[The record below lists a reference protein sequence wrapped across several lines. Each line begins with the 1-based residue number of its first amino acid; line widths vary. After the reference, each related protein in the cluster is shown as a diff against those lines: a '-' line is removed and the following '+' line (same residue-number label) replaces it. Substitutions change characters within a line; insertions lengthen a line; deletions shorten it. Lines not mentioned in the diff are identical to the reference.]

1 MAPPVPRRH
10 GLLPRCH
17 GFLRRHGLPSL
28 ALLVGAGTLL
38 SLGLA
43 GIPVHS
49 RTHAS
54 GEKGA
59 QVYCFMRSNG
69 NSHEVSWAAAYAL
82 IKRQN
87 AGLFKTS
94 PENAAVLIT
103 ETVVQNP
110 NANPDCARYLGDLYR
125 RKASVSAAKVETVPV
140 QGSGTSATVPMPRS
154 DRYSY

>member
-1 MAPPVPRRH
+1 MAPPVSRR
-10 GLLPRCH
+10 P
-17 GFLRRHGLPSL
+17 GFPSL

-43 GIPVHS
+43 GIPVNA
-49 RTHAS
+49 RTSAS
-54 GEKGA
+54 GAKGA

-82 IKRQN
+82 IKREN

-94 PENAAVLIT
+94 PEHAAVLIT

-125 RKASVSAAKVETVPV
+125 SKAAISAAKVESIPV
-140 QGSGTSATVPMPRS
+140 EGRDTPAAVPMTRS
-154 DRYSY
+154 ERYGY